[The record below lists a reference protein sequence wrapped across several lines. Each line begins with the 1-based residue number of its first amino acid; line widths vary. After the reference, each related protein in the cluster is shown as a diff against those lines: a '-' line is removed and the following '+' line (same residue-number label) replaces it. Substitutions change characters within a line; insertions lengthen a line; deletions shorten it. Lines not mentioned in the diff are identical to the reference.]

1 MTSICLEAFYLY
13 YYYSYYYKYYCYCVP
28 PFNLALG
35 TRDVFYNS
43 PTPWRAAGVVHM
55 AALKNP
61 HVQCPKKL
69 DVVVVVAVEP
79 QSVSQSSP
87 SPACD
92 IIQAR
97 CNDVDNE
104 TMDSSTHTPTAPIR
118 LEDKRRFTLSQNT
131 RTVALMSFVLSLV
144 LSFSH
149 WHFLLA
155 TTTPRTRPQIARHI
169 IIVVF
174 NLCAPKEI
182 ANTACPALSAA
193 LQT

>member
-1 MTSICLEAFYLY
+1 
-13 YYYSYYYKYYCYCVP
+13 
-28 PFNLALG
+28 
-35 TRDVFYNS
+35 
-43 PTPWRAAGVVHM
+43 M

-69 DVVVVVAVEP
+69 DVVVVAVVVVAVEP

-104 TMDSSTHTPTAPIR
+104 TMDISTHTPTAPIR

-131 RTVALMSFVLSLV
+131 RTVALMSFVLS
-144 LSFSH
+144 FS
-149 WHFLLA
+149 
-155 TTTPRTRPQIARHI
+155 
-169 IIVVF
+169 
-174 NLCAPKEI
+174 
-182 ANTACPALSAA
+182 PALSLAFS
-193 LQT
+193 LGDDDPPDTPTNC

>member
-1 MTSICLEAFYLY
+1 MCCLIVQLFEAVAFHFESSDFNLSPERDFLEAFYLY
-13 YYYSYYYKYYCYCVP
+13 YYYYYYCYRVP

-35 TRDVFYNS
+35 TRMFFTICQ
-43 PTPWRAAGVVHM
+43 PRRAAGVVHM

-69 DVVVVVAVEP
+69 DVVVVVVAVEP
-79 QSVSQSSP
+79 QSQSCPP

-118 LEDKRRFTLSQNT
+118 LEDKRRFTLSQNIE
-131 RTVALMSFVLSLV
+131 LS
-144 LSFSH
+144 
-149 WHFLLA
+149 
-155 TTTPRTRPQIARHI
+155 P
-169 IIVVF
+169 
-174 NLCAPKEI
+174 
-182 ANTACPALSAA
+182 
-193 LQT
+193 

>member
-1 MTSICLEAFYLY
+1 
-13 YYYSYYYKYYCYCVP
+13 
-28 PFNLALG
+28 
-35 TRDVFYNS
+35 
-43 PTPWRAAGVVHM
+43 M

-131 RTVALMSFVLSLV
+131 RTVALMSFVLSLSLSLSLTGILSWQRRPPGHAHKLLGTLL
-144 LSFSH
+144 LSF
-149 WHFLLA
+149 LICV
-155 TTTPRTRPQIARHI
+155 PQ
-169 IIVVF
+169 
-174 NLCAPKEI
+174 KK
-182 ANTACPALSAA
+182 
-193 LQT
+193 LQTHSLPRIVCSTSNVNNNAQPAQVESPDTSSTI

>member
-1 MTSICLEAFYLY
+1 M
-13 YYYSYYYKYYCYCVP
+13 P

-69 DVVVVVAVEP
+69 DVVVVAVVVVAVEP
-79 QSVSQSSP
+79 QSVIP

-118 LEDKRRFTLSQNT
+118 LEDKRRFTLSQN
-131 RTVALMSFVLSLV
+131 MELS
-144 LSFSH
+144 
-149 WHFLLA
+149 
-155 TTTPRTRPQIARHI
+155 P
-169 IIVVF
+169 
-174 NLCAPKEI
+174 
-182 ANTACPALSAA
+182 
-193 LQT
+193 